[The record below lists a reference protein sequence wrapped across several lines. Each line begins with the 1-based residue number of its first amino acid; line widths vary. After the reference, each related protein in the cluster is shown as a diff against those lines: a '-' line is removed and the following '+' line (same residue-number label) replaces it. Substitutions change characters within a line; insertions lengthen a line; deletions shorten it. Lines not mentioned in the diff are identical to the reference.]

1 MAAAHDIHVLVVDD
15 QEVIRDTLQVAL
27 DDEGFSVECAANG
40 REALAVIG
48 RWKPDVILLDL
59 MMPVMDG
66 WQFRREQQDDPA
78 LAHIPVLVITA
89 AGAQQASTIS
99 ATELLA
105 KPLRIERVLDVLGR
119 YC

>member
-1 MAAAHDIHVLVVDD
+1 MVDD
-15 QEVIRDTLQVAL
+15 DEDIRDTLCEL
-27 DDEGFSVECAANG
+27 LEDEGYHASAAANG
-40 REALAVIG
+40 REALAFLRAAPSLPCMI
-48 RWKPDVILLDL
+48 ILDL